1 VISVAAQVSL
11 NAWLLGNS
19 RPTGGR
25 FVNAQ
30 PNYSPLT
37 RQCLAQARGA
47 LEAYLIAF
55 TADTVNAA
63 DIDVL
68 DSSSW
73 RNQQRR

>member
-1 VISVAAQVSL
+1 VISAAAQVSL

-25 FVNAQ
+25 FVNAR

-37 RQCLAQARGA
+37 RQCLGQASGA
-47 LEAYLIAF
+47 LEAYVIAF
-55 TADTVNAA
+55 TADTANAA

-68 DSSSW
+68 DPPS
-73 RNQQRR
+73 